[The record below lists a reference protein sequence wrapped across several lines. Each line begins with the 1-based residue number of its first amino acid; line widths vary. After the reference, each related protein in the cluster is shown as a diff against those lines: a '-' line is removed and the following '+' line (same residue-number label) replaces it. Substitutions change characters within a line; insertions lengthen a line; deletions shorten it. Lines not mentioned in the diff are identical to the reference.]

1 MGQGVIGRLWKSV
14 LDLWEDDDA
23 SERIVYDP
31 VHVAAVVVGCFFAM
45 GIVFWDLWALL
56 VFEGG
61 LFTKMGPFLQV
72 LFTSKTLGDFGYEG
86 APYALGIFE
95 GWMVNLAAFF
105 IALGLV
111 AGLGWIFRQPRS
123 HSLRRNQSN
132 R

>member
-1 MGQGVIGRLWKSV
+1 MIGRLWKSV

-61 LFTKMGPFLQV
+61 LFTKIGPFVQV
-72 LFTSKTLGDFGYEG
+72 IFTSETLSDFGYEG

-95 GWMVNLAAFF
+95 GWMVNLAALF
-105 IALGLV
+105 IALGLLL
-111 AGLGWIFRQPRS
+111 GLGWIFHQPLS
-123 HSLRRNQSN
+123 PTPRRNPPN